1 MPRSM
6 TPKQQPTIIS
16 LGLEA
21 LRRLFADE
29 AIPLAGN
36 IAFRTLFSIFPFLIF
51 LTALSGFFGN
61 ADLAEKAVS
70 FLLSVAPEQL
80 VHPLAAEIRSILTVP
95 RTGLLSLAALL
106 TIWSAMGG
114 VDSIRVGLNRAY
126 DLKEHRNLFWLYGQS
141 VLFVIGSAIGLLAIA
156 LLIVVAPLA
165 LAVLDRFAP
174 EARHDFAILNQLRY
188 PIAVAILVGGLQLCH
203 RILPA
208 KRLKSWDVLPGVI
221 LTVIVWIA
229 LASAFSAYLVNF
241 NSFASTYASLS
252 GLFAAMF
259 FLYLA
264 ALVLILGGEVNRV
277 LQAHRTLH
285 SITKAVEP
293 AGNDPKSS

>member
-1 MPRSM
+1 MD
-6 TPKQQPTIIS
+6 PKPPTIVS

-51 LTALSGFFGN
+51 LTALAGFFGN
-61 ADLAEKAVS
+61 ADLAEKAVT

-80 VHPLAAEIRSILTVP
+80 VHPLAAEIRSILTIP

-126 DLKEHRNLFWLYGQS
+126 DQKENRNLFWLYGQS
-141 VLFVIGSAIGLLAIA
+141 ILFVIGSAIGLLAIA
-156 LLIVVAPLA
+156 LLIVVAPVA

-174 EARHDFAILNQLRY
+174 DMRHDFAILNQLRY
-188 PIAVAILVGGLQLCH
+188 PIAIAILVGGLQLCH

-208 KRLKSWDVLPGVI
+208 KRLKSWDALPGVL
-221 LTVIVWIA
+221 LTVVVWIA

-277 LQAHRTLH
+277 LQAHQTLR
-285 SITKAVEP
+285 STKKAEDP
-293 AGNDPKSS
+293 ADNDVKSS

>member
-1 MPRSM
+1 MD
-6 TPKQQPTIIS
+6 PKPPTIIS

-51 LTALSGFFGN
+51 LTALAGFFGN
-61 ADLAEKAVS
+61 AELAEKVVS

-80 VHPLAAEIRSILTVP
+80 VHPLTAEIRSILTVP
-95 RTGLLSLAALL
+95 RTGLLSIAALL

-126 DLKEHRNLFWLYGQS
+126 DLKDNRNMFWLYGQS
-141 VLFVIGSAIGLLAIA
+141 ILFVIGSAIGLLAIA
-156 LLIVVAPLA
+156 LLIVVAPVA

-174 EARHDFAILNQLRY
+174 DVRHDFAILNQLRY
-188 PIAVAILVGGLQLCH
+188 PLAVAILVGGLQLCH

-208 KRLKSWDVLPGVI
+208 KRLKSWDVLPGVL
-221 LTVIVWIA
+221 LTVVVWIA

-285 SITKAVEP
+285 SIKKALDP
-293 AGNDPKSS
+293 ASDDKKSS

>member
-6 TPKQQPTIIS
+6 DPKQPTIIS
-16 LGLEA
+16 LALEA

-51 LTALSGFFGN
+51 LTALAGFFGN
-61 ADLAEKAVS
+61 ADLAEKVVS

-95 RTGLLSLAALL
+95 RTGLLSIAALL

-126 DLKEHRNLFWLYGQS
+126 DLKDNRNMFWLYGQS
-141 VLFVIGSAIGLLAIA
+141 ILFVIGSAIGLLAIA
-156 LLIVVAPLA
+156 LLIVIAPVA

-188 PIAVAILVGGLQLCH
+188 PIAVAILIGGLQLCH

-208 KRLKSWDVLPGVI
+208 KRLKTLDVLPGVL

-277 LQAHRTLH
+277 LQAHRTLN
-285 SITKAVEP
+285 STAKP
-293 AGNDPKSS
+293 ADLSEK